1 MEPLPAEARIAPA
14 PAKCAHCG
22 GPFTPSLGDQWLCD
36 ACQGLVPPE
45 PRSHLRESDVAGC
58 KLIHQLGAGRF
69 STSWLAE
76 APDGSSVVVKLLHAY
91 APDPVTVQRFL
102 AEVHRVAPLP
112 AMEHGSV
119 APLLTGGVQLASALF
134 LVYRSGG
141 DSTLAD
147 ELRSRGRIVASRALE
162 LGAQLADAFG
172 ALHAA
177 GVLHLDLKPSNVGL
191 QRDAEGTEHAVL
203 LDSATAHLLGRADV
217 RDEGPLP
224 LSTAAYISPEKAGG
238 GAAGPRSDLYSLGAL
253 LFQCISG
260 RLPVLGSTA
269 EEMIAAHLEQP
280 PLSLRDVGR
289 KAHPQLEAA
298 LARALSKDPEQ
309 RFGSGEEMAEALRA
323 LNPVADR
330 AGAGAEPPAPIP
342 DPIPVLALPA
352 ADDAAA
358 QRASRAAGA
367 HPPGRSG
374 GRMRVVLAAAS
385 IGAVALVAGTA
396 ALRRSPPRPASPS
409 LAAAQAAPELVPAAA
424 AARDAA
430 EATEAEEIG
439 GPARAALRRAQL
451 QVTAGDA
458 RGAEKTLLPLLAQAG
473 LPRRDLSHAMR
484 LLGSAEARRG
494 HPKSAVEWYR
504 KSLRLTDDAA
514 ERERVVRIIQH
525 LAHQSRPTAAD
536 P

>member
-1 MEPLPAEARIAPA
+1 MQTLPAEVRGAPA

-22 GPFTPSLGDQWLCD
+22 GPFTPSVGDQSLCD

-58 KLIHQLGAGRF
+58 KLVHQLGAGRF

-91 APDPVTVQRFL
+91 APDPAAVQRFL
-102 AEVHRVAPLP
+102 GEVQRVAQLP
-112 AMEHGSV
+112 AMEHAAV

-134 LVYRSGG
+134 LVYQSGG
-141 DSTLAD
+141 DATLAD

-162 LGAQLADAFG
+162 LGAQLAEAFG

-177 GVLHLDLKPSNVGL
+177 GLLHLDLKPANVAVS
-191 QRDAEGTEHAVL
+191 RDKDGSEHAVL
-203 LDSATAHLLGRADV
+203 LDAATAHLLARADLPDDV
-217 RDEGPLP
+217 PLP
-224 LSTAAYISPEKAGG
+224 LSTAAYLSPEEAGG
-238 GAAGPRSDLYSLGAL
+238 EVAGPRSDLYSLGAL

-269 EEMIAAHLEQP
+269 EEMVAAHLEQP

-298 LARALSKDPEQ
+298 LARALAKDPEQ
-309 RFGSGEEMAEALRA
+309 RFGSGEEMAAALRA
-323 LNPVADR
+323 LVPVADR
-330 AGAGAEPPAPIP
+330 ATAGAEPPAPVP

-352 ADDAAA
+352 AGKDPAPE
-358 QRASRAAGA
+358 RASRAGGVD
-367 HPPGRSG
+367 GRARGSG
-374 GRMRVVLAAAS
+374 RRWAALAAAG
-385 IGAVALVAGTA
+385 IAGAALVGGAA
-396 ALRRSPPRPASPS
+396 ALFRRGAHSEAAP
-409 LAAAQAAPELVPAAA
+409 LAAATRVGPELAAP
-424 AARDAA
+424 RAA
-430 EATEAEEIG
+430 EPAPSEAADPEEAPT
-439 GPARAALRRAQL
+439 PARAALRRAQL

-458 RGAEKTLLPLLAQAG
+458 RGAERTLAPVLAQAG

-484 LLGSAEARRG
+484 LMGSAEARRG
-494 HPKSAVEWYR
+494 NRKTAVEWYR
-504 KSLRLTDDAA
+504 KSLHLTDDAA

-525 LAHQSRPTAAD
+525 LAHQ
-536 P
+536 

>member
-1 MEPLPAEARIAPA
+1 MQPFPAEARGAPT

-22 GPFTPSLGDQWLCD
+22 GPFTPSLGDQSLCD
-36 ACQGLVPPE
+36 PCQGLVPPE

-76 APDGSSVVVKLLHAY
+76 GSDGSSVVVKLLHAY
-91 APDPVTVQRFL
+91 APDPATVQRFL
-102 AEVHRVAPLP
+102 GEVQRVAPLS
-112 AMEHGSV
+112 AMEHASV

-162 LGAQLADAFG
+162 LGAQLAEAFG

-191 QRDAEGTEHAVL
+191 IRDADGTERAVL
-203 LDSATAHLLGRADV
+203 LDAATAHLLARADV
-217 RDEGPLP
+217 RDESPVP
-224 LSTAAYISPEKAGG
+224 LSTAAYISPEEVS
-238 GAAGPRSDLYSLGAL
+238 GAPGPRSDLYSLGAL

-269 EEMIAAHLEQP
+269 EEMIAAHLEQS

-298 LARALSKDPEQ
+298 LARALSKDPDQ

-323 LNPVADR
+323 LVPVADR
-330 AGAGAEPPAPIP
+330 AGAGAEPPAPVP

-352 ADDAAA
+352 AQNGAATERASLAAGDDA
-358 QRASRAAGA
+358 RR
-367 HPPGRSG
+367 RSG
-374 GRMRVVLAAAS
+374 RRMRVLLAAAA
-385 IGAVALVAGTA
+385 IGAIALGGGTVALRHHA
-396 ALRRSPPRPASPS
+396 PRPAAPS
-409 LAAAQAAPELVPAAA
+409 LAAAQAGPDLVAAPAAV
-424 AARDAA
+424 RPAA
-430 EATEAEEIG
+430 EALELEQAAT
-439 GPARAALRRAQL
+439 PARAALLRAQL

-458 RGAEKTLLPLLAQAG
+458 RGAEKTLLPVLAQTG

-484 LLGSAEARRG
+484 LMGSAEARRG
-494 HPKSAVEWYR
+494 HRKTAVEWYR
-504 KSLRLTDDAA
+504 KSLHLTDDGA
-514 ERERVVRIIQH
+514 ERERVVRIIQQ
-525 LAHQSRPTAAD
+525 LAHESPPTAAT

>member
-1 MEPLPAEARIAPA
+1 MEPLSAEARGAPTQ
-14 PAKCAHCG
+14 AKCAHCG
-22 GPFTPSLGDQWLCD
+22 GPFTPSLGDQLLCD
-36 ACQGLVPPE
+36 PCQGLVPPE

-91 APDPVTVQRFL
+91 APDPATVQRFL
-102 AEVHRVAPLP
+102 AEVHRVAPLA
-112 AMEHGSV
+112 AMEHPSV

-162 LGAQLADAFG
+162 LGAQLAEAFG

-191 QRDAEGTEHAVL
+191 TRDADGTEHAVL
-203 LDSATAHLLGRADV
+203 LDAATAHLLARADV

-224 LSTAAYISPEKAGG
+224 LSSAAYISPEEAGG
-238 GAAGPRSDLYSLGAL
+238 GVAGPRSDLYSLGAL

-269 EEMIAAHLEQP
+269 GEMVAAHLTQP

-309 RFGSGEEMAEALRA
+309 RFGSGEEMAESLRA
-323 LNPVADR
+323 LLPVADR
-330 AGAGAEPPAPIP
+330 AGAGAEPPAPVP

-352 ADDAAA
+352 AENGAAA
-358 QRASRAAGA
+358 ERAARA
-367 HPPGRSG
+367 AEADSRRRFGRA
-374 GRMRVVLAAAS
+374 RLFVAAAA
-385 IGAVALVAGTA
+385 IAAIALVGAA
-396 ALRRSPPRPASPS
+396 ALRRRAASPAAPS
-409 LAAAQAAPELVPAAA
+409 LAAAQAGPELATAPPVAQPAAEL
-424 AARDAA
+424 A
-430 EATEAEEIG
+430 EPEEPAT
-439 GPARAALRRAQL
+439 PARAALRRAQL

-458 RGAEKTLLPLLAQAG
+458 RGAEKTLLPVLAQTG
-473 LPRRDLSHAMR
+473 LARRDLSYAMR
-484 LLGSAEARRG
+484 LMGSAEARRG
-494 HPKSAVEWYR
+494 HRKSAVEWYR
-504 KSLRLTDDAA
+504 KSLHLTDDSA
-514 ERERVVRIIQH
+514 ERERVVRIIQR
-525 LAHQSRPTAAD
+525 LAHDSTATAAD
-536 P
+536 R

>member
-1 MEPLPAEARIAPA
+1 
-14 PAKCAHCG
+14 
-22 GPFTPSLGDQWLCD
+22 
-36 ACQGLVPPE
+36 VPPE

-91 APDPVTVQRFL
+91 APDPSTVQRFL
-102 AEVHRVAPLP
+102 GEVHRVAPLP
-112 AMEHGSV
+112 AMEHASV

-162 LGAQLADAFG
+162 LGAQLADAFA

-177 GVLHLDLKPSNVGL
+177 GVLHLDLKPSNVAL
-191 QRDAEGTEHAVL
+191 TRDADGTEHAVL
-203 LDSATAHLLGRADV
+203 LDAATAHLLARADV
-217 RDEGPLP
+217 REEGPLP
-224 LSTAAYISPEKAGG
+224 LSTAAYISPEEAGG

-269 EEMIAAHLEQP
+269 AEMIAAHLEQP

-289 KAHPQLEAA
+289 KAHPQLETA
-298 LARALSKDPEQ
+298 LARALAKDPER
-309 RFGSGEEMAEALRA
+309 RFGSGEEMAAALRG
-323 LNPVADR
+323 LLPVADR
-330 AGAGAEPPAPIP
+330 AGAGAEPPAPVP
-342 DPIPVLALPA
+342 DPIPVLALAPPPT
-352 ADDAAA
+352 DAAPE
-358 QRASRAAGA
+358 RAFRAGVIDARR
-367 HPPGRSG
+367 RSG
-374 GRMRVVLAAAS
+374 RQRWAPFAAAA
-385 IGAVALVAGTA
+385 IGAVALLAGAA
-396 ALRRSPPRPASPS
+396 ALRREAARPAPAS
-409 LAAAQAAPELVPAAA
+409 LAAAQAAPELEPPPAAPSSA
-424 AARDAA
+424 EVPGPEEDA
-430 EATEAEEIG
+430 T
-439 GPARAALRRAQL
+439 PARASLRRAQL

-458 RGAEKTLLPLLAQAG
+458 RGAENTLVPLLATPG

-484 LLGSAEARRG
+484 LMGSAEARRG
-494 HPKSAVEWYR
+494 HGKSAVEWYR
-504 KSLRLTDDAA
+504 KSLHLTDDAA

-525 LAHQSRPTAAD
+525 LTHP
-536 P
+536 

>member
-1 MEPLPAEARIAPA
+1 MESLPAEARGAPT
-14 PAKCAHCG
+14 PVKCAHCG
-22 GPFTPSLGDQWLCD
+22 GPFTPSLGDQALCD

-76 APDGSSVVVKLLHAY
+76 ASDGSSVVVKLLHAY
-91 APDPVTVQRFL
+91 APDPATVQRFL
-102 AEVHRVAPLP
+102 GEVHRVAPLP
-112 AMEHGSV
+112 AMEHASV

-162 LGAQLADAFG
+162 LGAQLAEAFG

-177 GVLHLDLKPSNVGL
+177 GVLHLDLKPSNVAL
-191 QRDAEGTEHAVL
+191 TRDAEGTERAVL
-203 LDSATAHLLGRADV
+203 LDAATAHLLARAGV

-224 LSTAAYISPEKAGG
+224 LSTAAYISPEEVNGVAGQ
-238 GAAGPRSDLYSLGAL
+238 RSDLYSLGAL

-269 EEMIAAHLEQP
+269 AEMIAAHVEQP

-298 LARALSKDPEQ
+298 LARALAKDPGQ
-309 RFGSGEEMAEALRA
+309 RFGTGEEMAAALRA
-323 LNPVADR
+323 LLPVADR
-330 AGAGAEPPAPIP
+330 AGAGAEPPSPLP
-342 DPIPVLALPA
+342 DPIPVLALAPPPA
-352 ADDAAA
+352 GAAPERAFRGGVVDPLRGWGRRRWAAFAAA
-358 QRASRAAGA
+358 A
-367 HPPGRSG
+367 
-374 GRMRVVLAAAS
+374 
-385 IGAVALVAGTA
+385 IGVVALLGGTV
-396 ALRRSPPRPASPS
+396 ALRHGAARPAPAS
-409 LAAAQAAPELVPAAA
+409 LAAAQAAPELGPPAAA
-424 AARDAA
+424 PPPA
-430 EATEAEEIG
+430 EAPEPEEDAT
-439 GPARAALRRAQL
+439 PVRALLRRAQL

-458 RGAEKTLLPLLAQAG
+458 RGAEKTLVPLLAQPG

-484 LLGSAEARRG
+484 LMGSADARRG
-494 HPKSAVEWYR
+494 HRKSAVEWYR
-504 KSLRLTDDAA
+504 KSLHLTDDAA

-525 LAHQSRPTAAD
+525 LTHP
-536 P
+536 

>member
-1 MEPLPAEARIAPA
+1 MQTLPAEVRGAPA

-22 GPFTPSLGDQWLCD
+22 APFTPSVGDQSLCD

-58 KLIHQLGAGRF
+58 KLVHQLGAGRF

-91 APDPVTVQRFL
+91 APDPAAVQRFL
-102 AEVHRVAPLP
+102 GEVQRVAQLP
-112 AMEHGSV
+112 AMEHAAV

-134 LVYRSGG
+134 LVYQSGG
-141 DSTLAD
+141 DATLAD

-162 LGAQLADAFG
+162 LGAQLAEAFG

-177 GVLHLDLKPSNVGL
+177 GLLHLDLKPANVAVS
-191 QRDAEGTEHAVL
+191 RDKDGSEHAVL
-203 LDSATAHLLGRADV
+203 LDAATAHLLARADLPDDV
-217 RDEGPLP
+217 PLP
-224 LSTAAYISPEKAGG
+224 LSTAAYLSPEEAGG
-238 GAAGPRSDLYSLGAL
+238 EVAGPRSDLYSLGAL

-269 EEMIAAHLEQP
+269 EEMVAAHLEQP

-298 LARALSKDPEQ
+298 LARALAKDPEQ
-309 RFGSGEEMAEALRA
+309 RFGSGEEMAAALRA
-323 LNPVADR
+323 LVPVADR
-330 AGAGAEPPAPIP
+330 ATAGAEPPAPVP

-352 ADDAAA
+352 AGKDPAPE
-358 QRASRAAGA
+358 RASRAGGVD
-367 HPPGRSG
+367 GRARGSG
-374 GRMRVVLAAAS
+374 RRWAALAAAG
-385 IGAVALVAGTA
+385 IAGAALVGGAA
-396 ALRRSPPRPASPS
+396 ALFHRGAHSEAAP
-409 LAAAQAAPELVPAAA
+409 LAAATRVGPELAAP
-424 AARDAA
+424 RAA
-430 EATEAEEIG
+430 EPAPSEAADPEEAPT
-439 GPARAALRRAQL
+439 PARAALRRAQL

-458 RGAEKTLLPLLAQAG
+458 RGAERTLAPVLAQAG

-484 LLGSAEARRG
+484 LMGSAEARRG
-494 HPKSAVEWYR
+494 NRKTAVEWYR
-504 KSLRLTDDAA
+504 KSLHLTDDAA

-525 LAHQSRPTAAD
+525 LAHQ
-536 P
+536 

>member
-1 MEPLPAEARIAPA
+1 MQTLPAEVRGAPA

-22 GPFTPSLGDQWLCD
+22 GPFTPSVGDQSLCD

-58 KLIHQLGAGRF
+58 KLVHQLGAGRF

-91 APDPVTVQRFL
+91 APDPAAVQRFL
-102 AEVHRVAPLP
+102 GEVQRVAQLP
-112 AMEHGSV
+112 AMEHAAV

-134 LVYRSGG
+134 LVYQSGG
-141 DSTLAD
+141 DATLAD

-162 LGAQLADAFG
+162 LGAQLAEAFG

-177 GVLHLDLKPSNVGL
+177 GLLHLDLKPANVAVS
-191 QRDAEGTEHAVL
+191 RDKDGSEHAVL
-203 LDSATAHLLGRADV
+203 LDAATAHLLARADLPDDV
-217 RDEGPLP
+217 PLP
-224 LSTAAYISPEKAGG
+224 LSTAAYLSPEEAGG
-238 GAAGPRSDLYSLGAL
+238 EVAGPRSDLYSLGAL

-269 EEMIAAHLEQP
+269 EEMVAAHLEQP

-298 LARALSKDPEQ
+298 LARALAKDPEQ
-309 RFGSGEEMAEALRA
+309 RFGSGEEMAAALRA
-323 LNPVADR
+323 LVPVADR
-330 AGAGAEPPAPIP
+330 ATAGAEPPAPVP

-352 ADDAAA
+352 AGKDPAPE
-358 QRASRAAGA
+358 RASRAGGVD
-367 HPPGRSG
+367 GRARGSG
-374 GRMRVVLAAAS
+374 RRWAALAAAG
-385 IGAVALVAGTA
+385 IAGAALVGGAA
-396 ALRRSPPRPASPS
+396 ALFHRGAHSEAAP
-409 LAAAQAAPELVPAAA
+409 LAAATRVGPELAAP
-424 AARDAA
+424 RAA
-430 EATEAEEIG
+430 EPAPSEAADPEEAPT
-439 GPARAALRRAQL
+439 PARAALRRAQL

-458 RGAEKTLLPLLAQAG
+458 RGAERTLAPVLAQAG

-484 LLGSAEARRG
+484 LMGSAEARRG
-494 HPKSAVEWYR
+494 NRKTAVEWYR
-504 KSLRLTDDAA
+504 KSLHLTDDAA

-525 LAHQSRPTAAD
+525 LAHQ
-536 P
+536 

>member
-1 MEPLPAEARIAPA
+1 
-14 PAKCAHCG
+14 
-22 GPFTPSLGDQWLCD
+22 
-36 ACQGLVPPE
+36 
-45 PRSHLRESDVAGC
+45 
-58 KLIHQLGAGRF
+58 
-69 STSWLAE
+69 
-76 APDGSSVVVKLLHAY
+76 VVKLLHAY
-91 APDPVTVQRFL
+91 APDPTTVQRFL
-102 AEVHRVAPLP
+102 GEVHRVAPLP
-112 AMEHGSV
+112 AMEHASV
-119 APLLTGGVQLASALF
+119 APLLNGGVQLASALF

-162 LGAQLADAFG
+162 LGAQLAEAFG

-191 QRDAEGTEHAVL
+191 TRDADGTEHAVL
-203 LDSATAHLLGRADV
+203 LDAATAHLLARADV

-224 LSTAAYISPEKAGG
+224 LSTAAYISPEEAGG
-238 GAAGPRSDLYSLGAL
+238 GVSGPRSDLYSLGAL

-298 LARALSKDPEQ
+298 LGRALSKDPEE

-323 LNPVADR
+323 LLPVADR

-352 ADDAAA
+352 AEGAAVV
-358 QRASRAAGA
+358 RASRAAGGSRRRA
-367 HPPGRSG
+367 SR
-374 GRMRVVLAAAS
+374 RMRAFLAAAA
-385 IGAVALVAGTA
+385 IGAIALVGGTA
-396 ALRRSPPRPASPS
+396 ALRRHAPRPAAAS
-409 LAAAQAAPELVPAAA
+409 LAAQAGRELAPAPAAVQPVMEAPGPEEA
-424 AARDAA
+424 AK
-430 EATEAEEIG
+430 
-439 GPARAALRRAQL
+439 PARAALRRAQL

-458 RGAEKTLLPLLAQAG
+458 RGAEKTLLPVLAQTG

-484 LLGSAEARRG
+484 LMGSAEARRG
-494 HPKSAVEWYR
+494 HGRSAIEWYR
-504 KSLRLTDDAA
+504 KSLHLTDDAA

-525 LAHQSRPTAAD
+525 LSHP
-536 P
+536 